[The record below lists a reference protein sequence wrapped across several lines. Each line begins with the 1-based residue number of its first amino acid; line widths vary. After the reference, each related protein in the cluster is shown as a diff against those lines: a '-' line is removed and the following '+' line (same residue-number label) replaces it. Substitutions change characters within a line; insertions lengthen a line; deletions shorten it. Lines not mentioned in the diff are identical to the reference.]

1 MTPWFFPLVCWQNL
15 GRWYHLIW
23 RRYHLI
29 WPNCWSYLGGRQAN
43 KSRLFR
49 ATLGLGRPDCVSLEL
64 ADADIFT
71 FNLALL
77 IRDRVVKSPLN
88 KQYCKLLKRV
98 TKKVLICVQACFF
111 TLQSYEKVTNWFHWK
126 IWRKPSSK
134 FPATTTQP
142 RAPRYLPGTI
152 KRCVADTWIYIIQ
165 VFLVSFDIISYHI
178 IREGFRWWENLSPG
192 VWHITS
198 LHYSFLAACHT
209 YFEPSG
215 LDLLIHIVPPKIL
228 IQLFYFELLG
238 CIALKAW
245 AYQHYQSC
253 NELFPVIES
262 MGNLDS
268 RLSQGSNG
276 TTYSHEIFQNISW

>member
-23 RRYHLI
+23 RRHHLI

-49 ATLGLGRPDCVSLEL
+49 ATLGPSRPDCVSLEL
-64 ADADIFT
+64 ADVDIFT
-71 FNLALL
+71 FNLVLL
-77 IRDRVVKSPLN
+77 IRDRVMKSPLN
-88 KQYCKLLKRV
+88 KQYCKLLKIA
-98 TKKVLICVQACFF
+98 TQKVLICVQGSFF
-111 TLQSYEKVTNWFHWK
+111 TLQSNENVTNWRQWK

-152 KRCVADTWIYIIQ
+152 KRCEADTWIYIIQ

-178 IREGFRWWENLSPG
+178 IREGFRRWENLSPG
-192 VWHITS
+192 VLLIKSFRFQVIT
-198 LHYSFLAACHT
+198 ACHT
-209 YFEPSG
+209 CFEPSG
-215 LDLLIHIVPPKIL
+215 PADSCIVPPNIL
-228 IQLFYFELLG
+228 IQLFYVELLG

-276 TTYSHEIFQNISW
+276 IFCKSSEV

>member
-77 IRDRVVKSPLN
+77 IRDRVMKSPLN

-98 TKKVLICVQACFF
+98 TKKSVDLCSSMFFYTSKLWKSNKLIPLKNMKK
-111 TLQSYEKVTNWFHWK
+111 TKLE
-126 IWRKPSSK
+126 
-134 FPATTTQP
+134 
-142 RAPRYLPGTI
+142 
-152 KRCVADTWIYIIQ
+152 
-165 VFLVSFDIISYHI
+165 VSRDYNSAS
-178 IREGFRWWENLSPG
+178 GAALSPG
-192 VWHITS
+192 DDQEMCSRHLNIYHS
-198 LHYSFLAACHT
+198 SF
-209 YFEPSG
+209 SG
-215 LDLLIHIVPPKIL
+215 IIWYHLI
-228 IQLFYFELLG
+228 
-238 CIALKAW
+238 
-245 AYQHYQSC
+245 
-253 NELFPVIES
+253 
-262 MGNLDS
+262 
-268 RLSQGSNG
+268 
-276 TTYSHEIFQNISW
+276 